1 MEQIQCDARGSA
13 RVFKAAFMLFT
24 NPNMTVDDAMKA
36 AEFTKREISKRS
48 VRKSISKKKHRLLQA
63 AARRN
68 NHSTLP
74 PVQNITVSGSSGA
87 NLSSISNS
95 SEAMMLDDNPPN
107 DKESEKSSINR
118 KRKKKGRSYKTS
130 IFLLYLLLF
139 EYHLCSNSLFH
150 VITGSS
156 FRAVKSS
163 HPVCVTKTVCSNC
176 ALLIPSTVTAVQLSF
191 HVTSCGFP
199 KLIMVSTVNT

>member
-48 VRKSISKKKHRLLQA
+48 VRKSISKKKNRLLQA

-68 NHSTLP
+68 IASTLP
-74 PVQNITVSGSSGA
+74 PVQTITVSESIGA

-107 DKESEKSSINR
+107 GEKSSTR
-118 KRKKKGRSYKTS
+118 KGEKNKGRSYKTS
-130 IFLLYLLLF
+130 TSAFGRVHF
-139 EYHLCSNSLFH
+139 SKDSRRTPSQ
-150 VITGSS
+150 VIKADKERKEGI
-156 FRAVKSS
+156 A
-163 HPVCVTKTVCSNC
+163 
-176 ALLIPSTVTAVQLSF
+176 
-191 HVTSCGFP
+191 
-199 KLIMVSTVNT
+199 

>member
-74 PVQNITVSGSSGA
+74 PVQNVTVSGSSGA

-107 DKESEKSSINR
+107 DKESEKSSIN
-118 KRKKKGRSYKTS
+118 
-130 IFLLYLLLF
+130 
-139 EYHLCSNSLFH
+139 
-150 VITGSS
+150 
-156 FRAVKSS
+156 
-163 HPVCVTKTVCSNC
+163 
-176 ALLIPSTVTAVQLSF
+176 
-191 HVTSCGFP
+191 
-199 KLIMVSTVNT
+199 